1 MKCVSVREEESK
13 SRRRSRILHTQI
25 NQELCLAE
33 KFGGESRKKKKSQVS
48 SALGDDCMNL
58 LKTLSK
64 GIYSCNV
71 AF

>member
-1 MKCVSVREEESK
+1 MER
-13 SRRRSRILHTQI
+13 
-25 NQELCLAE
+25 A
-33 KFGGESRKKKKSQVS
+33 GKKKSQVS

-71 AF
+71 AFEPAHVHVSVHAHFIMSPAGGLEM

>member
-33 KFGGESRKKKKSQVS
+33 KFGGESRKKKNQVS

-58 LKTLSK
+58 L
-64 GIYSCNV
+64 
-71 AF
+71 